1 LSDSTKKKPFH
12 KPPIQSGH
20 WGYELALQLVRASV
34 TRFHRIQG
42 VDGFENITDSK
53 TPTIVVANHQ
63 NGLMDPLVLVS
74 LVNNSQVHW
83 LTRADIFYKKMARSA
98 LFSFNQMP
106 IYRQRDRLS
115 DARERNVKIFEVCA
129 ERLRIGARMGLFPEG
144 NHRAMRSLRPLRR
157 GVSDMVNASLK
168 LDPSMRQL
176 QILPVGIDYEEMSS
190 FRRRLRYRIGAPIKI
205 DELINTETNEVAPGD
220 LLEPLMA
227 AMDEILVNIQPEK
240 AYETLLPYVRAM
252 RTTEC
257 DDWGASKSKID
268 RFQDLDDG
276 TIAGIQEALEVA
288 KSTGLFDH
296 VRVEDMGMNPLSLR
310 KKRSWLW
317 LLAPLA
323 FATGISS
330 FPVSKWIE
338 SQVQRRVKDPC
349 FISTSKAAAGMVIF
363 PVYWLLISLPIAYLA
378 TGDVTFTGVMTIYL
392 FHLLGSRFA
401 GWWYGLYLDETG
413 RKRAQKAWAEEVT
426 SKAWMSYL
434 GAVDDAIKPTR
445 SSFKFAEKK

>member
-1 LSDSTKKKPFH
+1 LSDSAKKKPFH
-12 KPPIQSGH
+12 EPPIQKGH
-20 WGYELALQLVRASV
+20 WGYGLAVQLVRAAV

-42 VDGFENITDSK
+42 VDGLENITDAK

-83 LTRADIFYKKMARSA
+83 LTRADIFYAKIARVA

-115 DARERNVKIFEVCA
+115 DARERNVKIFEICA

-144 NHRAMRSLRPLRR
+144 NHRAMKSLRPLRR
-157 GVSDMVNASLK
+157 GVTDMVNAALN
-168 LDPSMRQL
+168 LDPSMRQM
-176 QILPVGIDYEEMSS
+176 QILPVGIDYEEMPG

-205 DELINTETNEVAPGD
+205 DGLIDTETNEVSPRD
-220 LLEPLMA
+220 LLEPLKT
-227 AMDEILVNIQPEK
+227 AMDAVLVNIQPEK
-240 AYETLLPYVRAM
+240 AYETLLPYVQAM

-257 DDWGASKSKID
+257 ENWNTTKSKID

-276 TIAGIQEALEVA
+276 TMEGIQEAFETA
-288 KSTGLFDH
+288 KSSGIFDQA
-296 VRVEDMGMNPLSLR
+296 RIEDLGMNPNNLR
-310 KKRSWLW
+310 KKRYWLW

-323 FATGISS
+323 LATGIWS

-338 SQVQRRVKDPC
+338 SQVQKRVKDPC
-349 FISTSKAAAGMVIF
+349 FISTSKAVAGMVTF
-363 PVYWLLISLPIAYLA
+363 PIYWLLISLPIAYLA
-378 TGDVTFTGVMTIYL
+378 TGAVTFTAVMTSYL

-401 GWWYGLYLDETG
+401 GWWYGLYLDDIG
-413 RKRAQKAWAEEVT
+413 RKRAQKAWADDGM
-426 SKAWMSYL
+426 SSAWMSYL
-434 GAVDDAIKPTR
+434 TAVDDAIKTTR
-445 SSFKFAEKK
+445 

>member
-1 LSDSTKKKPFH
+1 M
-12 KPPIQSGH
+12 
-20 WGYELALQLVRASV
+20 RASV

-42 VDGFENITDSK
+42 VDGFENITDPK

-83 LTRADIFYKKMARSA
+83 LTRADIFYKKLTRTI

-115 DARERNVKIFEVCA
+115 DARERNAKIFEICA

-144 NHRAMRSLRPLRR
+144 NHRAMKSLRPLRR

-176 QILPVGIDYEEMSS
+176 QILPVGIDYEEMPS
-190 FRRRLRYRIGAPIKI
+190 FRRRLRYRIGTPIKI
-205 DELINTETNEVAPGD
+205 DALVNPETNAVSPGD
-220 LLEPLMA
+220 LLEPLKIG
-227 AMDEILVNIQPEK
+227 MDEVLVNIQPEK
-240 AYETLLPYVRAM
+240 AYDTLLPYVQAM

-257 DDWGASKSKID
+257 EDWSTTKSKID
-268 RFQDLDDG
+268 RFQDVDEQ
-276 TIAGIQEALEVA
+276 TMARIQDALEAV
-288 KSTGLFDH
+288 KSTGLFNF
-296 VRVEDMGMNPLSLR
+296 VRTEDMGMTQQSIR
-310 KKRSWLW
+310 KSRYWLW

-338 SQVQRRVKDPC
+338 SQVQKRVKDPC
-349 FISTSKAAAGMVIF
+349 FISTSKAAAGMVLF
-363 PVYWLLISLPIAYLA
+363 PFYWLLISLPIAYIA
-378 TGDVTFTGVMTIYL
+378 TGAIAFTAVMTSYM

-401 GWWYGLYLDETG
+401 GWWYGLYLDEIG
-413 RKRAQKAWAEEVT
+413 RKKARNAWADQGM
-426 SKAWMSYL
+426 SKAWMTYL
-434 GAVDDAIKPTR
+434 EAVDNATQTQK
-445 SSFKFAEKK
+445 